1 MGSLWGMAEDGVGWV
16 PWLSGVVLTG
26 PLRTWTLLLPM
37 LIKVERSP
45 APCLPGRCAHVSR
58 QVSSTYVLVAC
69 QLLVSVVP
77 PGGQASHQGERSD
90 HPLLS
95 PNQTDRT
102 FL

>member
-1 MGSLWGMAEDGVGWV
+1 MGPLWGMAEDGVGWV
-16 PWLSGVVLTG
+16 PWLSGVVLAGALST
-26 PLRTWTLLLPM
+26 RTLLLPM

-45 APCLPGRCAHVSR
+45 APCLPGSHTHVSR
-58 QVSSTYVLVAC
+58 EVSSTYVLVAC

-77 PGGQASHQGERSD
+77 PGGQASHQGERGN